1 MIYDYTNKGG
11 NGGFGGGIWDYAAQ
25 AAGMIP
31 GLQWVPAAYAG
42 AKAVSAAANGDA
54 AGAVR
59 NGLSAFMGATGG
71 AGVGTADAAPSLDL
85 TNTARQSLSS
95 LNPTSAAP
103 TAGVNTY
110 TKDLAS
116 LNPVTSGFTPQSA
129 YDAKFAGLSDMYGLK
144 PGVSGSTGFNQ
155 EAAKAYYNDDDV
167 YNALQR
173 MFRM

>member
-59 NGLSAFMGATGG
+59 NGLSAFMGATG
-71 AGVGTADAAPSLDL
+71 AGTGTADAAPSLDL

-116 LNPVTSGFTPQSA
+116 LNPVTTGFKPQSA

-155 EAAKAYYNDDDV
+155 EAARAYYNDDDV